1 MKIRMVENAD
11 TEKLIKPEA
20 TRGAALQK
28 LIKVNQFYQSII
40 SAKQK
45 PESPENRMFKE

>member
-11 TEKLIKPEA
+11 TE
-20 TRGAALQK
+20 K